1 MDYKSKY
8 LKYKKKYMNL
18 RGGSNPSNSGCYRI
32 NQDGSIVFPSQ
43 QEQYQYQLYQQ
54 QLYEQQLYQQQ
65 QEQQR
70 LEKARADYIK
80 QKKNKTRTSFSLL
93 EDVNNEKELDLQKE
107 KYQNEIEKIKK
118 QHNINIKQKIIDLER
133 LTNQL
138 EECKE
143 NLKNLKEIAAS
154 NNWDITEK
162 SFVESYFRKHDGV
175 PDVREAFYPIS
186 GPFIYQK
193 NLTKIEDEMTEYKH
207 HEKIYSNYGD
217 EDKGLDYEI
226 PGRALSVKNILEKN
240 IVAFLNSTGGR
251 LFFGI
256 SDDLVIYGIPNVNT
270 LAHAEHIQIKITNEI
285 CKNLIAHN
293 ITTGNKSLLDTTNF
307 ILFIWHNVYHSNE
320 KRYVLE
326 IQVLKGSNEYVYMT
340 PREKVFFR
348 GPATTIANEL
358 TDAIDKIDQ
367 RKDKNEVLKEIHE
380 NLSKPRT
387 VNDDVVVEVDEKNTT
402 EKDTTEKDL

>member
-1 MDYKSKY
+1 MK
-8 LKYKKKYMNL
+8 
-18 RGGSNPSNSGCYRI
+18 
-32 NQDGSIVFPSQ
+32 
-43 QEQYQYQLYQQ
+43 
-54 QLYEQQLYQQQ
+54 
-65 QEQQR
+65 
-70 LEKARADYIK
+70 
-80 QKKNKTRTSFSLL
+80 
-93 EDVNNEKELDLQKE
+93 DVNNEKELDLQKE

-118 QHNINIKQKIIDLER
+118 HHDIDIKQKIIDLER
-133 LTNQL
+133 ITYQL
-138 EECKE
+138 EECQE

-162 SFVESYFRKHDGV
+162 SFVESYSRKHDGV

-193 NLTKIEDEMTEYKH
+193 KLTKIEDEMTEYKH

-226 PGRALSVKNILEKN
+226 PDRALSVKTILEKN

-270 LAHAEHIQIKITNEI
+270 LAHAEHIQIKITNDI

-340 PREKVFFR
+340 SKEKVFFR

-358 TDAIDKIDQ
+358 KGAIDKIDQ
-367 RKDKNEVLKEIHE
+367 RKDKNEVLKELHE

-387 VNDDVVVEVDEKNTT
+387 VDDVVVVEVDEKDTT
-402 EKDTTEKDL
+402 EKDTTEKNL